1 MSAVKNWLKKI
12 LPPPV
17 NSFMR
22 EINRVVN
29 VMEQERE
36 NVGLLL
42 KEQEKQLDLLTVKF
56 ERQENCFIEI
66 MQETQAKIM
75 QLQSLLEQM
84 NDIMIQSEKTILAC
98 EMKKSERILKHI
110 NDLQKQQLEIKNDV
124 YVARNCA
131 WQSQQNTKELLW
143 ADIFYGV
150 SSNSDWL
157 KNKSFAVGRW
167 AVGYQYLYIVYRIL
181 NEIKPKKILELGLG
195 QSTKLIGQYVDNNSV
210 VMHQIVE
217 HDKEWIQFFRKDFS
231 LSENSSIVRL
241 EREYRI
247 FQEDENVLA
256 FAGFKE
262 QFKKQKFDF
271 ISIDAPY
278 GGDAVIYARIDIIE
292 IIPEC
297 LEDSFVIVF
306 DDYNRQGEKN
316 TVIVLEEKLKNSKID
331 YVKGVYS
338 GQKDCLV
345 ICSKNLKFLS
355 SM

>member
-1 MSAVKNWLKKI
+1 
-12 LPPPV
+12 
-17 NSFMR
+17 
-22 EINRVVN
+22 
-29 VMEQERE
+29 
-36 NVGLLL
+36 
-42 KEQEKQLDLLTVKF
+42 
-56 ERQENCFIEI
+56 

-262 QFKKQKFDF
+262 QFKKQKFVLF
-271 ISIDAPY
+271 SIDAPY
-278 GGDAVIYARIDIIE
+278 GGDAVI
-292 IIPEC
+292 
-297 LEDSFVIVF
+297 
-306 DDYNRQGEKN
+306 
-316 TVIVLEEKLKNSKID
+316 
-331 YVKGVYS
+331 
-338 GQKDCLV
+338 
-345 ICSKNLKFLS
+345 
-355 SM
+355 